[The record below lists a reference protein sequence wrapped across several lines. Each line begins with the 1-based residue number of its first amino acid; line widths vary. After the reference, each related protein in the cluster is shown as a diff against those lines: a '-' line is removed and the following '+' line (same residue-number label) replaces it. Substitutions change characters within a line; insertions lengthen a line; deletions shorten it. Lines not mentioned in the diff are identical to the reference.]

1 MSLKSSAWKWGAMM
15 QFLHW
20 TTALLVF
27 GLLAVGLLMDDMA
40 TSPTKIKVYALH
52 KSFGITLLALILF
65 RIAWRVFDRRPTP
78 PPMPTWQHWAA
89 RLTHFALY
97 ASLIVMALSG
107 WLYNSASNFALKWF
121 GLFSVPALSGPD
133 KELKHLAHEV
143 HETMW
148 WVILVLI
155 GLHVAA
161 SLKHHLIDKDNTL
174 TAMLPGSG
182 TREDAR

>member
-1 MSLKSSAWKWGAMM
+1 MSLMSSPRKWGAMM
-15 QFLHW
+15 QILHW

-27 GLLAVGLLMDDMA
+27 GLLVVGLLMDEMT
-40 TSPTKIKVYALH
+40 TSPTKIQVYAMH
-52 KSFGITLLALILF
+52 KSFGITVLALVLF
-65 RIAWRVFDRRPTP
+65 RIVWRLFDKRPTP
-78 PPMPTWQHWAA
+78 PPMPAWQRWAS

-133 KELKHLAHEV
+133 KALKHFAHEV
-143 HETMW
+143 HETTW
-148 WVILVLI
+148 WVILGLI

-161 SLKHHLIDKDNTL
+161 ALKHHLIDKDHTL
-174 TAMLPGSG
+174 TAMLPGSND
-182 TREDAR
+182 REASS